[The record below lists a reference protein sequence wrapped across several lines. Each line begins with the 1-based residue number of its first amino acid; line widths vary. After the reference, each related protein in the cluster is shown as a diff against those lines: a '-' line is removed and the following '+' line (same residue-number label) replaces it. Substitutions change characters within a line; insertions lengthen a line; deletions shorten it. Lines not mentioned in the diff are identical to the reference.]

1 MINSI
6 DFAKF
11 MLKTASSLNITLNQ
25 TKLQKMIY
33 ICDGTLLAYGRNAI
47 NENAQAWDHGPV
59 YPKVYKWYSKHI
71 SEDHSAYETA
81 AEINADPFI
90 EQVVRQALVKFK
102 NHTGVS
108 LSEWSHKENSPW
120 DITVRSSGL
129 YSKIS
134 KNYMK
139 LYFAG
144 WLGV

>member
-1 MINSI
+1 MINSV

-11 MLKTASSLNITLNQ
+11 MLKTASSLGIALNQ

-33 ICDGTLLAYGRNAI
+33 ICDGTLLAYGRNVI

-59 YPKVYKWYSKHI
+59 YPKVYKWYSKHMA
-71 SEDHSAYETA
+71 ENHSGYETA

-90 EQVVRQALVKFK
+90 EQVVKQALVKFK
-102 NHTGVS
+102 DHTGVS

-120 DITVRSSGL
+120 DITVKNSGL